1 METIWKSIPGYESLY
16 EVSSSGQIRSCDRTI
31 VCKDGKIKYLKGR
44 ILKPSLG
51 KYGRNQYTLAKN
63 GHKESVRG
71 YRIVA
76 EAFIPNPLNLP
87 EVNHINGNNTD
98 DRVENLE
105 WVSFEDNLRH
115 GLENELFNTY
125 WKRFEKK
132 ENNKEKKIMMKENSK
147 NVLNYLKA
155 HNGEDLT
162 AADVADALGLAKRS
176 VDGIFTA
183 MQKKGLGVRTPAEIE
198 LDDGSHKA
206 IKLLSLTDA
215 GMAFDP
221 DADAE

>member
-1 METIWKSIPGYESLY
+1 M
-16 EVSSSGQIRSCDRTI
+16 
-31 VCKDGKIKYLKGR
+31 
-44 ILKPSLG
+44 
-51 KYGRNQYTLAKN
+51 A
-63 GHKESVRG
+63 
-71 YRIVA
+71 
-76 EAFIPNPLNLP
+76 
-87 EVNHINGNNTD
+87 
-98 DRVENLE
+98 
-105 WVSFEDNLRH
+105 
-115 GLENELFNTY
+115 
-125 WKRFEKK
+125 
-132 ENNKEKKIMMKENSK
+132 MKENSK

-215 GMAFDP
+215 GMSYDP
-221 DADAE
+221 EADAE